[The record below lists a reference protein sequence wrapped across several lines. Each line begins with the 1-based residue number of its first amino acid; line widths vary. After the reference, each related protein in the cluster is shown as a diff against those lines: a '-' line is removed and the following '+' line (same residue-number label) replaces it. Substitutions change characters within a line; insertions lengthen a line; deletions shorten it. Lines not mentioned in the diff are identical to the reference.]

1 MVTTL
6 AIGGG
11 AVGTLRARADR
22 RSSPEHTVR
31 SVGTSCTRRTLLK
44 AAGGAA
50 LGMLATGAAPGL
62 LGSGRAASAQI
73 KGTTLSI
80 LEATYFIPDAQDLF
94 KKQAQEFGQANGV
107 TVNTDFLNWP
117 DLQPKISAAIQAG
130 GYDIVE
136 LWPGWNYLY
145 ADNLVDVTDLA
156 ESYAKREGGFE
167 PFAATDARVGTRYL
181 GIPHGQSNDALNYR
195 TSWLKQAGANVPDP
209 AEQART
215 GKFLDMTWDEF
226 FAIGKKLKAMGHPLG
241 QALGHS
247 QGDPPSFVYPYMW
260 SNGAME
266 VEKDG
271 KTVAFNKPQF
281 VDAMKKFVQAY
292 KDGFDET
299 GPSWDDS
306 SNNKAFLAG
315 QISATLNG
323 SSIYAAALKDYPDI
337 AKDMNHT
344 LIPRGPTGRYALIG
358 TRTLA
363 ILKNSKNVA
372 GAKEFLSWWF
382 QEKQFG
388 DWLHIQKGY
397 QLPPTKKWA
406 QDPMWGDDPVMYA
419 FSQEARYGRDQGWAG
434 PPNAKSGLAFS
445 KYLIVDTFAKAVQSG
460 DAAGAIK
467 AGADQLQAIYGS

>member
-1 MVTTL
+1 M
-6 AIGGG
+6 
-11 AVGTLRARADR
+11 ARAEKGRLDPSQSNRSRWARSAREGAPRVSR
-22 RSSPEHTVR
+22 RAFI
-31 SVGTSCTRRTLLK
+31 G
-44 AAGGAA
+44 AAGAGALGLAA
-50 LGMLATGAAPGL
+50 LGAATGPVRWAGAAPVSL
-62 LGSGRAASAQI
+62 
-73 KGTTLSI
+73 KGTSLSI
-80 LEATYFIPDAQDLF
+80 LEATYFIPAAQDLF
-94 KKQAQEFGQANGV
+94 KRQAQEWGQASGV

-145 ADNLVDVTDLA
+145 ADNLVDLTDLA
-156 ESYAKREGGFE
+156 ATVAQRGGGWEGFVDNDTKVAG
-167 PFAATDARVGTRYL
+167 RYL
-181 GIPHGQSNDALNYR
+181 GISHGNSNDALNYR
-195 TSWLKQAGANVPDP
+195 ISWLKEVGINLPDP
-209 AEQART
+209 LTQAKE
-215 GKFLDMTWDEF
+215 GKWPSWTWDEF
-226 FAIGKKLKAMGHPLG
+226 FAMGKKLKANGHPLG

-281 VDAMKKFVQAY
+281 VDAMRRFIQAY
-292 KDGFDET
+292 KDAFDET

-344 LIPRGPTGRYALIG
+344 LIPRGPSGRFALLG
-358 TRTLA
+358 ARTLA
-363 ILKNSKNVA
+363 ILKNSKNIA
-372 GAKEFLSWWF
+372 GAKEFLTWWF
-382 QEKQFG
+382 GDKPYG
-388 DWLHIQKGY
+388 DWIHIQAGY
-397 QLPPTKKWA
+397 QLPSTRKWA
-406 QDPMWGDDPVMYA
+406 EDPMWGKDPIMSA
-419 FSQEARYGRDQGWAG
+419 FREEPKIGRDQGWAG

-445 KYLIVDTFAKAVQSG
+445 KYIIVDTFAKAVQSG

-467 AGADQLQAIYGS
+467 WGADQLQGIYGS